1 MTLESNGLS
10 SDLLRIGA
18 EQAAA
23 GATLGLSPEETF
35 NLQQHLRERGIKQ
48 VRAEDNAPDPF
59 GEAPEQAYDD
69 RGQKVGE
76 ARRPQDDFR
85 PADSP
90 MKIGMAREGEL
101 MNMRPGKPVD
111 RGVPEGQ
118 TPKSPLIRAE
128 KVRGGGLPEEFL
140 YPNEVAEGQEGRKRG
155 LLDAENLGGPVEDN
169 YVRKSRKSGDVIS
182 PPDRDIRVNPGAC
195 DTKCCGV

>member
-10 SDLLRIGA
+10 SDLLRLGA

-23 GATLGLSPEETF
+23 GKTLGLSPEETF
-35 NLQQHLRERGIKQ
+35 NLQQYLRERGIKN

-69 RGQKVGE
+69 RGRKVGE

-90 MKIGMAREGEL
+90 ARIGRAREAEV
-101 MNMRPGKPVD
+101 MNVGPGKPVN
-111 RGVPEGQ
+111 RGVLEGQ
-118 TPKSPLIRAE
+118 SPNSPLIRAE
-128 KVRGGGLPEEFL
+128 QVRAGVLPEEFL
-140 YPNEVAEGQEGRKRG
+140 NENEVAEGREGRRRG
-155 LLDAENLGGPVEDN
+155 FLDAENLGGPV
-169 YVRKSRKSGDVIS
+169 R
-182 PPDRDIRVNPGAC
+182 
-195 DTKCCGV
+195 